1 MSELDRW
8 ESLDL
13 YEVPKFEKWMC
24 VSPKGSLYNEVK
36 TGCGIIVDVEIVPE
50 KRQSLYGS
58 KENKLYTVM
67 TDFGNTFKLTVEE
80 LEGAYVATRKEG
92 DPKGRF
98 ERQQKLLKTAW
109 AEWFDNV

>member
-1 MSELDRW
+1 MSELDSW
-8 ESLDL
+8 GSLDL
-13 YEVPKFEKWMC
+13 YELPKFEKWMC
-24 VSPKGSLYNEVK
+24 VSPKGSLYEEVK
-36 TGCGIIVDVEIVPE
+36 TGCGIIVDVETIPE
-50 KRQSLYGS
+50 KRKGLCGS

-80 LEGAYVATRKEG
+80 LEGAYVAIRKEV

-109 AEWFDNV
+109 DEWFDDV